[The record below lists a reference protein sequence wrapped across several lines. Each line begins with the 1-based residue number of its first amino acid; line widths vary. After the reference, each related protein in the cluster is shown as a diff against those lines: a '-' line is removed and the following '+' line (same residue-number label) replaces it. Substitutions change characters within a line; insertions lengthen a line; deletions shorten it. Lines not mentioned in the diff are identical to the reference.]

1 MSVLT
6 LPASFRV
13 GIDELDDDHL
23 RLFSG
28 MNALHDAVLGRDRVR
43 AGVLIGEIGRLA
55 VTHFEREEA
64 MLTAHRYP
72 LLRHQSAGHEAV
84 YARLRIIAER
94 IASADWRGLDDTIE
108 GLVMIKLEGVMVADM
123 DYRWWFDARGIVPV
137 LPMAAPV
144 ALPLRAVANA

>member
-1 MSVLT
+1 MSVLI

-13 GIDELDDDHL
+13 GIEELDDDHL

-28 MNALHDAVLGRDRVR
+28 MNALHDAVLSRDRAR

-55 VTHFEREEA
+55 GAHFEREEA

-84 YARLRIIAER
+84 YARLRAIAGRVAE
-94 IASADWRGLDDTIE
+94 ADWRGLADTIE

-123 DYRWWFDARGIVPV
+123 DYRWWFEARGIVPV
-137 LPMAAPV
+137 LPPAETV
-144 ALPLRAVANA
+144 ALPPRAAVNA

>member
-13 GIDELDDDHL
+13 GIEELDDDHL

-28 MNALHDAVLGRDRVR
+28 MNALHDAVLGRDRAR

-55 VTHFEREEA
+55 VAHFEREEA

-84 YARLRIIAER
+84 YARLRAVAGRVGE
-94 IASADWRGLDDTIE
+94 ADWRGLADTIE

-123 DYRWWFDARGIVPV
+123 DYRWWFQARGIVPV
-137 LPMAAPV
+137 LPPAEPV
-144 ALPLRAVANA
+144 ALPIRAAVNA